1 MPLGIFISR
10 ESACLKNL
18 SCKPA
23 LNYLDISCPSL
34 SGYLLAVSIVS
45 FGIFGLLPL
54 CCSWVC
60 VSDNF
65 SHERCESNRVMRAV
79 FCCLLCFLRLI
90 AHRRQTRREH
100 ILAMLSA
107 PTIRSKGQS
116 GAGQAAEWLTLPLRC
131 QAAHTNVTLLPE
143 PLIKTEAVYF
153 KCTPLIVH
161 LYQSSAQFTSA
172 RCFLCCQSFRTL
184 IAFNVC

>member
-1 MPLGIFISR
+1 MWIVFFMLNAFGYFYFTWIS
-10 ESACLKNL
+10 LPGKPVL
-18 SCKPA
+18 YKPA

-116 GAGQAAEWLTLPLRC
+116 GAGQAAEWLTLT
-131 QAAHTNVTLLPE
+131 ALPSRSHQCNA
-143 PLIKTEAVYF
+143 PSWTADQNGSRIF
-153 KCTPLIVH
+153 
-161 LYQSSAQFTSA
+161 
-172 RCFLCCQSFRTL
+172 
-184 IAFNVC
+184 